1 MNYFKFAFWNT
12 DQLRLRTGYRI
23 VIEYLFKYLFS
34 FGLGFILVSFVPG
47 IKLDANIPF
56 SLLTIY
62 GITIRLF
69 PYVFSVWLTGF
80 LFDKRSFADFG
91 FHFSIPWRNYF
102 LFGLALGSFLM
113 TFIFVVE
120 YSFRWI
126 TISSTFYSNHPGQSF
141 IVPFLVLTLVF
152 VCVGVGEEIFS
163 RGYLIKNFAEG
174 FNFKWMKSDNSLIL
188 AWILSSVIF
197 GLLHINNPD
206 ATIISTVNIVIGG
219 FIFGI
224 GYVVT
229 GELAIPVGL
238 HISWNLFQGNVFGFP
253 VSGLK
258 LPAAIVTIFKTNQSG
273 PLIWTGGDF
282 GPEAGFIGLT
292 AMILGIFLTFAW
304 LQFTGRNIKLKTSL
318 AFFTKKESPPFPNE
332 VNY

>member
-1 MNYFKFAFWNT
+1 MNYSKFAFWNA

-34 FGLGFILVSFVPG
+34 LGLGFMLLSLVPG
-47 IKLDANIPF
+47 IKLDANIPL

-69 PYVFSVWLTGF
+69 PYVISVWLTGF
-80 LFDKRSFADFG
+80 LFDRRSFADFG
-91 FHFSIPWRNYF
+91 FHFSISWRNDF
-102 LFGLALGSFLM
+102 LFGLALGSLLM

-141 IVPFLVLTLVF
+141 ILPFLVLILVF

-174 FNFKWMKSDNSLIL
+174 FNLKWMKPDYSLIL
-188 AWILSSVIF
+188 AWIFSSVFF
-197 GLLHINNPD
+197 GLLHIDNPN

-224 GYVVT
+224 GYVAT
-229 GELAIPVGL
+229 GELAIPIGL

-258 LPAAIVTIFKTNQSG
+258 LPAAIVTIFKTNQNG
-273 PLIWTGGDF
+273 PVVWTGGEF
-282 GPEAGFIGLT
+282 GPEAGLVGLI
-292 AMILGIFLTFAW
+292 AMILGIFLTLAW
-304 LQFTGRNIKLKTSL
+304 LHFTGRNIELKTSL
-318 AFFTKKESPPFPNE
+318 AFFTKKGSPASPNE